1 MKKLLMIAFAIII
14 LVSSASAQKIDKA
27 GMWKDTEKGTTGVW
41 SLGSD
46 KVSETVSN
54 AVNAYNNLN
63 LNKYLSYFTDDYV
76 NNNKKGLTKLF
87 NEYKVVKKNAFAI
100 LPLRSTLNNEKFT
113 YVQVYSERVREWKNG
128 SRSKDNIH
136 EFYLV
141 NDTTNK
147 IQAIYSFNSPD
158 QNNEFGLPNGGKV
171 FSKTDTTTMTLTNRG
186 EVETIE
192 NLAKDWN
199 KMDGKAVAKY
209 FDDTVSITTNEGRKL
224 KLSNSQ
230 WANIFDDV
238 ESVEWKLGM
247 IFPSKITN
255 SDPESGII
263 VLSNYKEKKKDGT
276 SQNVRSYHW
285 FGYGVNKKIKSIS
298 WMSSPI
304 LPATK

>member
-1 MKKLLMIAFAIII
+1 MKKLLMSAFAFI
-14 LVSSASAQKIDKA
+14 VFASSASAQKNEKA
-27 GMWKDTEKGTTGVW
+27 GLWKDTEKGTTGVW

-46 KVSETVSN
+46 KVAETVSK
-54 AVNAYNNLN
+54 AVEAYNNLD
-63 LNKYLSYFTDDYV
+63 LNKYLTYFTDDYV
-76 NNNKKGLTKLF
+76 NRNKTGLTKLF
-87 NEYKVVKKNAFAI
+87 NEYKSVNKNVFAI

-113 YVQVYSERVREWKNG
+113 YVQLYSERAREWKNG
-128 SRSKDNIH
+128 SKSKENIH
-136 EFYLV
+136 EFYIV

-186 EVETIE
+186 EVEIIE
-192 NLAKDWN
+192 NLARDWN
-199 KMDGKAVAKY
+199 KKDGKAIAKY
-209 FDDTVSITTNEGRKL
+209 FDDTVSITNNEGRKF
-224 KLSNSQ
+224 KFSNSQ
-230 WANIFDDV
+230 WATIFDDV

-255 SDPESGII
+255 SDPVSGII

-285 FGYGVNKKIKSIS
+285 FGYGINKKITSIN